1 MNCAPAPLNVSA
13 YTHTRV
19 HINTNVCT
27 CVCKKINSDFFC
39 RRAKDTYYVH
49 IYIYVYIHICIYSLC
64 HTNIIHMH
72 EFLCPHSSAANFRD
86 YSYIECCVLLSS
98 FSLHFCFFFSSCL
111 SPSFPVQKCLL
122 VNFFFYA
129 FKMLFLFCC
138 CLSSKKKC
146 ID

>member
-1 MNCAPAPLNVSA
+1 M
-13 YTHTRV
+13 Y
-19 HINTNVCT
+19 VCML
-27 CVCKKINSDFFC
+27 KINSDFFC
-39 RRAKDTYYVH
+39 RRAKDTYNVH

-98 FSLHFCFFFSSCL
+98 FSLHFCFFFFSCL

-122 VNFFFYA
+122 VNFFFSILL
-129 FKMLFLFCC
+129 KCC
-138 CLSSKKKC
+138 FRFVVVLAVKKKC